1 MNILFW
7 ALTISMLGK
16 TMLGLGVLLAHT
28 SLAEEMKID
37 AKVLGYFKLERE
49 LTILGLIFIVVA
61 YFMEVYFYGF
71 TPLLT
76 CTLEECGQAASLIIS
91 Q

>member
-7 ALTISMLGK
+7 GLTIGMLGK
-16 TMLGLGVLLAHT
+16 VMLAAGVILAHT
-28 SLAEEMKID
+28 GIAHERKID
-37 AKVLGYFKLERE
+37 AKVLSYFKIERE
-49 LTILGLIFIVVA
+49 LTILGLILIMTG
-61 YFMEVYFYGF
+61 YFMEIYFYGF

-76 CTLEECGQAASLIIS
+76 CTLEECSQAAAVILS